1 METANKRPFAGFITF
16 VIALAIYLL
25 TMPHDLTWTHFGGD
39 GGELITAS
47 LTLGVPHPP
56 GYPTYVLLGK
66 LFSMLPGDT
75 AVFKFHL
82 FSAISTA
89 LAAAILTQTAFVFNQ
104 PQRARRAQRKSE
116 QTSSPFEGG
125 GWGKGEKNIRFVFV
139 AISAGLLFAFTPLV
153 WGQAIIA
160 EVYALNVLLVS
171 LVLWALLTKRP
182 CWLVGLLLGLA
193 ITTHLTSFFL
203 LPVAIFSILKREGT
217 VKQGMATPCPYI
229 MLLFVGV
236 GLLPFLLLPILA
248 RGNSPIVWGD
258 QTTLRGWWWLVSGEI
273 YQPNQFA
280 FAQINYAQKAQD
292 WLSQLTWSS
301 SLLILLAIPFA
312 LKNAR
317 SHASSPHPLIPSS
330 LLATAVFYLF
340 YAFTNDTND
349 SVVLILPAIF
359 ILCLLIVPTLAQLER
374 FALALP
380 LFLLLLNFNAM
391 NLRDDPGIRPYAE
404 QLLSTV
410 PDNAVLITD
419 GDPALF
425 ALWYLHFGA
434 GQRTDVAIVDNHL
447 FAFDWY
453 RTRLQQTYPDL
464 VVPQEDDLQK
474 LQTEQGQKRPFCQVN
489 ITHEDPPDITN
500 SCAED

>member
-1 METANKRPFAGFITF
+1 METVNRRFFAGLATF
-16 VIALAIYLL
+16 VIALSVYLL
-25 TMPHDLTWTHFGGD
+25 TMPRDLTWAHFGGD

-66 LFSMLPGDT
+66 LLSLLPGNT

-82 FSAISTA
+82 LSAISTA
-89 LAAAILTQTAFVFNQ
+89 LAAALLTLTAFVFYQ
-104 PQRARRAQRKSE
+104 PQKARRTQKKRD
-116 QTSSPFEGG
+116 QTPSPSKGE
-125 GWGKGEKNIRFVFV
+125 GWGEGAA

-160 EVYALNVLLVS
+160 EVYALNVLLVA

-193 ITTHLTSFFL
+193 VTTHLTSLFL
-203 LPVAIFSILKREGT
+203 LPAVFIILIKR
-217 VKQGMATPCPYI
+217 KGMASPCPYVG
-229 MLLFVGV
+229 LLFFAV

-248 RGNSPIVWGD
+248 QGDSPIVWSD
-258 QTTLRGWWWLVSGEI
+258 PTTVRGWWWLVSGAI

-280 FAQINYAQKAQD
+280 FTQINFIQRAQD
-292 WLSQLTWSS
+292 WLTQLTWSS
-301 SLLILLAIPFA
+301 SILLFLAIPFA
-312 LKNAR
+312 LKNTLPR
-317 SHASSPHPLIPSS
+317 PSSPHLLISPSPHPLIPSS
-330 LLATAVFYLF
+330 LLATAVFYLL
-340 YAFTNDTND
+340 YACTNNTTDAI
-349 SVVLILPAIF
+349 VLILPAIF

-374 FALALP
+374 LALTLP
-380 LFLLLLNFNAM
+380 LLLLLLNFNTM

-404 QLLSTV
+404 QLLTNV
-410 PDNAVLITD
+410 PANAVLITD

-425 ALWYLHFGA
+425 ALWYLHFGE
-434 GQRTDVAIVDNHL
+434 GQRTDVSIVDNHL

-464 VVPQEDDLQK
+464 VIPQEDDLQK
-474 LQTEQGQKRPFCQVN
+474 LQTVQVQQRPFCQVN
-489 ITHEDPPDITN
+489 ITPETPPTITN
-500 SCAED
+500 SCAEDTQP